1 MTGRQL
7 LFDIES
13 NGLIFQIT
21 KVHCIAVIDVLT
33 DEEFFFGPET
43 ISEGLALLY
52 DADTLI
58 GHNILTYDLKAL
70 KKVHGWDPRPGTRR
84 LDTLVVSRTMF
95 PALRK
100 EDAKRGPEW
109 DTKLT
114 GSHSLEAWGI
124 RLGEHKAH
132 YEGGWEE
139 YSEEMGAYCRQD
151 IKTNLRLLR
160 HLKPWDYPQAP
171 LDLEHRVVEIITEI
185 EEQGAPFDS
194 PAGQELYSTLVGKRD
209 ELERSLIAKFG
220 TWKEIDRQFV
230 AKRDNKPRGITKGQT
245 VTTWKDVVFNP
256 GSRVHIEKKLREAG
270 WKPTEF
276 TPTGR
281 AKIDDISLEGL
292 SEEIPEAKDL
302 IDYLLI
308 QKRLG
313 MLGDGDNAWLK
324 LVDANGKIHANYLH
338 MGTPH
343 SRMAHTKPNIAQVPN
358 AFSLYGKE
366 CRDLFRVP
374 TGWTMVG
381 SDLSGAQLRMLAHF
395 IAAFDGGCY
404 ADIVLNGDIHTY
416 HQQAA
421 APLIKSRDNSKTTIY
436 AKLFGAQAG
445 RIAEINKCSRKD
457 GQKILDL
464 LTTKIPGLG
473 KLEKAVKSA
482 CGKGWLKGLDGR
494 QIPVDS
500 DRLGLNY
507 LVTGAEAVLSKRW
520 LVKFYDVM
528 DFLGY
533 RHGWDG
539 DFVIM
544 WHVHDEMGIAVRDG
558 TIPPEDVG
566 RIVVECAKDAGEDL
580 KLNIRIDA
588 EYKIGKTWFDVH

>member
-1 MTGRQL
+1 MTDRQL

-13 NGLIFQIT
+13 NGLLHNIT
-21 KVHCIAVIDVLT
+21 KVHCIAAIDPLT
-33 DEEFFFGPET
+33 EDEFFFTPET
-43 ISEGLALLY
+43 ISDGLELLY
-52 DADTLI
+52 KADTLI
-58 GHNILTYDLKAL
+58 GHNIIQYDKKAI
-70 KKVHGWDPRPGTRR
+70 KKVHNWDPSPGTRT

-100 EDAKRGPEW
+100 DDAKRGPEW

-151 IKTNLRLLR
+151 IRTNLRLLR

-185 EEQGAPFDS
+185 EEQGAPFDV

-245 VTTWKDVVFNP
+245 VTTWKDVVFSP

-281 AKIDDISLEGL
+281 AKIDDVILEGL
-292 SEEIPEAKDL
+292 AGELPEAKEL

-324 LVDANGKIHANYLH
+324 LVDNEGKIHASYLH
-338 MGTPH
+338 IGTPH
-343 SRMAHTKPNIAQVPN
+343 SRMSHNKPNIAQVPN
-358 AFSLYGKE
+358 AFSLYGIE
-366 CRDLFRVP
+366 CRNLFKAP
-374 TGWTMVG
+374 PGWVMVG
-381 SDLSGAQLRMLAHF
+381 SDLSGAQLRMLAHY
-395 IAAFDGGCY
+395 IAAFDGGKY
-404 ADIVLNGDIHTY
+404 AEIVLTGDVHSY

-421 APLIKSRDNSKTTIY
+421 APLIKTRDASKTTIY
-436 AKLFGAQAG
+436 AFLFGAQAG
-445 RIAEINKCSRKD
+445 RISEINKCAKRD
-457 GQKILDL
+457 GQRIIDL
-464 LTTKIPGLG
+464 LTTKVPGLG
-473 KLEKAVKSA
+473 SLMKAVKSA
-482 CGKGWLKGLDGR
+482 CAKGWLKGLDGR
-494 QIPVDS
+494 QVPVDS

-507 LVTGAEAVLSKRW
+507 LVSSAEAILSKRW
-520 LVKFYDVM
+520 LVKFFDKM
-528 DFLGY
+528 QAIGY
-533 RHGWDG
+533 THGWNG
-539 DFVIM
+539 QFVLCA
-544 WHVHDEMGIAVRDG
+544 HVHDEMLVAVKPGMEQEVGELLVDCARECGEGLGLKIAVG
-558 TIPPEDVG
+558 
-566 RIVVECAKDAGEDL
+566 
-580 KLNIRIDA
+580 A
-588 EYKIGKTWFDVH
+588 EYKIGGSWGDVH